1 MAVHNQLG
9 KEGEEMAAGYLGQ
22 KGYAI
27 LHRNWRYRQLEVD
40 IIALKEDVLHFVE
53 VKLRRTNQ
61 FGYPEE
67 SVSKQKL
74 RFLMRAADQFL
85 YLNPQYKKISFDI
98 LAITAP
104 VRTTP
109 SFFFIEDVYL

>member
-22 KGYAI
+22 KGYVI
-27 LHRNWRYRQLEVD
+27 LHRNWRWGQLEVD

-53 VKLRRTNQ
+53 VKLRRTDQ
-61 FGYPEE
+61 YGYPEE
-67 SVSKQKL
+67 SVGKQKL

-85 YLNPQYKKISFDI
+85 FLHPQYKKICFDI

-104 VRTTP
+104 LGVEP
-109 SFFFIEDVYL
+109 KFFFIEDVYL